1 MIEILIFLFSL
12 FSLGANELTSNCELT
27 SKQIERSIIVLVD
40 KKIIETN
47 NIDTLYL
54 KVSEDFSLETKL
66 LTEININKKKFYI
79 NYSKNGFPRIYIKSI
94 NDSIRKD
101 DRKMISFSSKNYRG
115 KTYKGDIVFDCIDG
129 RMIFI
134 DCYCYSFVH

>member
-1 MIEILIFLFSL
+1 MYIFLLSL
-12 FSLGANELTSNCELT
+12 SSLGANEFASNCEIAN
-27 SKQIERSIIVLVD
+27 KQIERSIIALVE
-40 KKIIETN
+40 KKIIETRN
-47 NIDTLYL
+47 SDTLYL
-54 KVSEDFSLETKL
+54 KISEDISLRTKL
-66 LTEININKKKFYI
+66 PTEININKKKFNI

-101 DRKMISFSSKNYRG
+101 DRKMISFSSKNFRG

-134 DCYCYSFVH
+134 DCYYYSFAH